1 MIILRIL
8 IFIYGALTLLAVGE
22 EITKTQFNSL
32 HVVYIALSLAL
43 IYVAIQCEPTWL
55 LYIALLG
62 LLAFAIWVGLSSNT
76 LQWSHIV
83 VRTII
88 SVIMIVL
95 WNYLA

>member
-1 MIILRIL
+1 MITLRIF
-8 IFIYGALTLLAVGE
+8 IFIYGTLTLLAVVE
-22 EITKTQFNSL
+22 EIVKTQFNGS
-32 HVVYIALSLAL
+32 HFVYIALSLAL
-43 IYVAIQCEPTWL
+43 VYVAIQREPTWL
-55 LYIALLG
+55 LYIG
-62 LLAFAIWVGLSSNT
+62 LFGLIGFVVWMGVSSNT